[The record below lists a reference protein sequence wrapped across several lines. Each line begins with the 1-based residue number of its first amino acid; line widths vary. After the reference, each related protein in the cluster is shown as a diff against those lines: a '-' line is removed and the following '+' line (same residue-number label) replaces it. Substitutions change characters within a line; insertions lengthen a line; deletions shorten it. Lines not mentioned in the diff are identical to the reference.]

1 MKVKIYDYDNKA
13 KEIEIL
19 DDKQIESI
27 NVRILSGDETGF
39 INFTD
44 DTSIM
49 FDASNSRCA
58 SVNDGCYIVKG
69 NDIEAWLKW
78 KPCDDRLTYSYE
90 RQDAFSK

>member
-13 KEIEIL
+13 KEIKIP

-27 NVRILSGDETGF
+27 DVRIRSGDETGY

-44 DTSIM
+44 DTSII
-49 FDASNSRCA
+49 FDASDDRDIPYD
-58 SVNDGCYIVKG
+58 DGCYIVKG

-78 KPCDDRLTYSYE
+78 KPCGGRLTHSYA
-90 RQDAFSK
+90 RQDTFSK